1 MGLSNPQGGY
11 PSQGFGGKG
20 PAQQQVGYQPANRAT
35 GAPASLTPSMQTLPQ
50 QGGSQPWDRLTG
62 NPFYSNPWVQGL
74 QSWLQPT
81 GFGGKGP
88 PQELPPQPRVAQ
100 PRVAPQRQYRV

>member
-20 PAQQQVGYQPANRAT
+20 PAQQAPTVAYNPANRAT
-35 GAPASLTPSMQTLPQ
+35 GAPAYLTP
-50 QGGSQPWDRLTG
+50 
-62 NPFYSNPWVQGL
+62 FVQGL
-74 QSWLQPT
+74 LQPT

-100 PRVAPQRQYRV
+100 QRQYRV

>member
-1 MGLSNPQGGY
+1 MGLNNPQGGY

-35 GAPASLTPSMQTLPQ
+35 GAPAYLS
-50 QGGSQPWDRLTG
+50 
-62 NPFYSNPWVQGL
+62 PFVQDFQNL
-74 QSWLQPT
+74 LQPT

-88 PQELPPQPRVAQ
+88 PQEQPPPPRL
-100 PRVAPQRQYRV
+100 APQRQYRV